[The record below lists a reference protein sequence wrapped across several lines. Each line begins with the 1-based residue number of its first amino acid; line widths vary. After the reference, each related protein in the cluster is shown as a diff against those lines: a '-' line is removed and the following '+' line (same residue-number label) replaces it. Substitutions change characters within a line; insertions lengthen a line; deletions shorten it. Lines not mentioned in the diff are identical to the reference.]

1 MGNSPMSGLA
11 FTLFCLVTAA
21 MILRPGEMVTAL
33 APIPIYEILILS
45 TFVLAH
51 QGVIQ
56 QFKLD
61 SLKRQPVTLCLVGV
75 FIAIPL
81 SHLTHFYLGGT
92 LHSTIE
98 FTKAAMLFVLLVVV
112 VDRWSRF
119 ERLAQVVAV
128 CACGVVSLCVIDYF
142 GVIDFPFIKHA
153 EENYGQRAD
162 GYSNRIARMNG
173 TGIFSDPNDIS
184 LLIVATG
191 MICLSF
197 LTDKARGATRLAWAI
212 PVVVLLTGL
221 ACTRSRGGMLA
232 ACAAIGMVLMFRYGK
247 KVAIG
252 LGGLGLLAL
261 PVIAGRQANINL
273 SEGTGHDRILLWRDG
288 LSALRS
294 KDLLF
299 GTGQGSY
306 EDIAGLVAHNSYI
319 HAFVELGLFGGTFF
333 FGMFFFSALALFRL
347 NTPEWQILNPKQAR
361 FLPYMAG
368 IGAGYAVGLLS
379 LSRCYTVSTLLI
391 IAMGT
396 AYLNLA
402 GWNLQPRRPV
412 LVWDKPHITKL
423 LAASACMFIACNI
436 FVRIVS

>member
-1 MGNSPMSGLA
+1 MSGLA
-11 FTLFCLVTAA
+11 FTLFCLTTAT

-33 APIPIYEILILS
+33 APIPFYEVLILS
-45 TFVLAH
+45 TLALAH
-51 QGVIQ
+51 QGVLQ
-56 QFKLD
+56 HFKIE
-61 SLKRQPVTLCLVGV
+61 SLKRQPVALCLVGV
-75 FIAIPL
+75 FIAIPI
-81 SHLTHFYLGGT
+81 SHLTHAYLGGT
-92 LHSTIE
+92 IESTIE
-98 FTKAAMLFVLLVVV
+98 FTKGAMLFVLLVVV

-128 CACGVVSLCVIDYF
+128 CASFVVFLCVIDYL
-142 GVIDFPFIKHA
+142 GVVDFPFIKHA

-162 GYSNRIARMNG
+162 GHNLRIARMNG

-184 LLIVATG
+184 LLIVATAV
-191 MICLSF
+191 ICFSF
-197 LTDKARGATRLAWAI
+197 LTDRTRAATRFAWAVPI
-212 PVVVLLTGL
+212 VVLVTGL

-232 ACAAIGMVLMFRYGK
+232 ACAAIGIMLMFRYGK

-261 PVIAGRQANINL
+261 PIVAGRQANIDL
-273 SEGTGHDRILLWRDG
+273 SEGTGHDRLLLWRDG
-288 LSALRS
+288 LAALRS
-294 KDLLF
+294 KDLFF

-347 NTPEWQILNPKQAR
+347 NTPDWQILNPKQAR
-361 FLPYMAG
+361 FLPYMAA

-391 IAMGT
+391 LAL
-396 AYLNLA
+396 AAAFLNLA
-402 GWNLQPRRPV
+402 GWNLHPRRPV

-423 LAASACMFIACNI
+423 LGASACMFIACNI
-436 FVRIVS
+436 FVRIVT

>member
-11 FTLFCLVTAA
+11 FTLFCLTTAT

-33 APIPIYEILILS
+33 APIPFYEVLILS
-45 TFVLAH
+45 TLALAH
-51 QGVIQ
+51 QGVLQ
-56 QFKLD
+56 HFKIE
-61 SLKRQPVTLCLVGV
+61 SLKRQPVALCLVGV
-75 FIAIPL
+75 FIAIPI
-81 SHLTHFYLGGT
+81 SHLTHAYLGGT
-92 LHSTIE
+92 IESTIE
-98 FTKAAMLFVLLVVV
+98 FTKGAMLFVLLVVV

-128 CACGVVSLCVIDYF
+128 CASFVVFLCVIDYL
-142 GVIDFPFIKHA
+142 GVVDFPFIKHA

-162 GYSNRIARMNG
+162 GHNLRIARMNG

-184 LLIVATG
+184 LLIVATAV
-191 MICLSF
+191 ICFSF
-197 LTDKARGATRLAWAI
+197 LTDRTRAATRFAWAVPI
-212 PVVVLLTGL
+212 VVLVTGL

-232 ACAAIGMVLMFRYGK
+232 ACAAIGIMLMFRYGK

-261 PVIAGRQANINL
+261 PIVAGRQANIDL
-273 SEGTGHDRILLWRDG
+273 SEGTGHDRLLLWRDG
-288 LSALRS
+288 LAALRS
-294 KDLLF
+294 KDLFF

-347 NTPEWQILNPKQAR
+347 NTPDWQILNPKQAR
-361 FLPYMAG
+361 FLPYMAA

-391 IAMGT
+391 LAL
-396 AYLNLA
+396 AAAFLNLA
-402 GWNLQPRRPV
+402 GWNLHPRRPV

-423 LAASACMFIACNI
+423 LGASACMFIACNI
-436 FVRIVS
+436 FVRIVT

>member
-11 FTLFCLVTAA
+11 FTLFCLTTAT

-33 APIPIYEILILS
+33 APIPFYEVLIL
-45 TFVLAH
+45 TTLLLAH

-56 QFKLD
+56 HFRFD
-61 SLKRQPVTLCLVGV
+61 SLKRQPVALCLMGV
-75 FIAIPL
+75 FIAIPV
-81 SHLTHFYLGGT
+81 SHLTHLYFGGT

-98 FTKAAMLFVLLVVV
+98 FTKSAMLFVLLVVV

-119 ERLAQVVAV
+119 ERLSQVVAL
-128 CACGVVSLCVIDYF
+128 CASFVVLLCVMDYLGF
-142 GVIDFPFIKHA
+142 ADFTFIKHA

-162 GYSNRIARMNG
+162 GYAKRIARMNG

-184 LLIVATG
+184 LLIVATA

-197 LTDKARGATRLAWAI
+197 LTDRKRGVLRFAWLIPIAI
-212 PVVVLLTGL
+212 LVTGL
-221 ACTRSRGGMLA
+221 VCTRSRGGMLA
-232 ACAAIGMVLMFRYGK
+232 ACAAIGMLLMFRYGK
-247 KVAIG
+247 KVAIT
-252 LGGLGLLAL
+252 LGCLGLAAL
-261 PVIAGRQANINL
+261 PVIAGRQANIDL

-294 KDLLF
+294 KDLFF
-299 GTGQGSY
+299 GTGQGTY

-347 NTPEWQILNPKQAR
+347 NTCEWQIQNPKQAR
-361 FLPYMAG
+361 FLPYMAA

-391 IAMGT
+391 IALGT
-396 AYLNLA
+396 AFLNLA
-402 GWNLQPRRPV
+402 GWCQCPRRPV
-412 LVWDKPHITKL
+412 LLWDKRHITQL
-423 LAASACMFIACNI
+423 LGASACMFIACNV